1 MATLE
6 LGALVFHLYFTTG
19 TVFSR
24 SCQPNQFT
32 NNHDAPGVDVV
43 QMKLNGALPTPCI
56 QSGDSYHIVDNV

>member
-6 LGALVFHLYFTTG
+6 LGAPVFHLYFTTG

-32 NNHDAPGVDVV
+32 NNYDAPGVDVV

-56 QSGDSYHIVDNV
+56 